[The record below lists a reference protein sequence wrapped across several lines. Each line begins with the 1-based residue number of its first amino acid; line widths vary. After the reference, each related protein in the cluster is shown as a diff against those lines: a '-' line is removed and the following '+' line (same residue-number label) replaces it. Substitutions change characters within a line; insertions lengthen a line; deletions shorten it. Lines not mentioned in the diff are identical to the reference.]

1 MQPHNLLHNSAAPRE
16 TIRSVALRT
25 SRDTVAECRVEELKA
40 MLTARGGGVT
50 GRDGKAYSKE
60 AMQRIVRAYL
70 SMEKENTRSTVY
82 FNRAQGGNGIFA
94 KIDTSERKSAREILN
109 QLVCCKEFEPS
120 LQRFFADI
128 RLMFLAGGFVNDY
141 STIVL
146 EAPEL
151 SEKNNSQSIHPR
163 GRERE
168 TEEHRIRAQERPGE
182 GCRSLPR
189 KCVVRGPQVNLHCVE
204 ASCFHGARREDTS
217 KYGGGREAK
226 TS

>member
-1 MQPHNLLHNSAAPRE
+1 MKGLLNSRTLAEFTNAEKQVIGRMQPHNLLHNLAAPRE
-16 TIRSVALRT
+16 TIRSVALPA

-40 MLTARGGGVT
+40 MITARGGGVT

-109 QLVCCKEFEPS
+109 QLVRCKEFEPS
-120 LQRFFADI
+120 LQRFFEDI
-128 RLMFLAGGFVNDY
+128 RLMFLAGGFVDDY
-141 STIVL
+141 STIAL

-151 SEKNNSQSIHPR
+151 SEKKQFTKHSS
-163 GRERE
+163 
-168 TEEHRIRAQERPGE
+168 TWARA
-182 GCRSLPR
+182 
-189 KCVVRGPQVNLHCVE
+189 
-204 ASCFHGARREDTS
+204 
-217 KYGGGREAK
+217 
-226 TS
+226 